1 VIDRRDAI
9 SAIIEATNPNDL
21 IVASLGMI
29 SRELHAARDR
39 ATNFY
44 MIGSMGLASA
54 VGLGVA
60 LLNADRR
67 VTIVE
72 GDGSAMMSLGNFV
85 TIGQEAPKNLLHIIL
100 DNESYESTGG
110 QPSVSGNF
118 DFSAI
123 GLKTGYANGK
133 TVSDLKDFS
142 ETLHSPHPG
151 PYLLCAKTRLEDHQS
166 APPRVAI
173 PPEQMVARFR
183 NSLKGLTSPPS

>member
-1 VIDRRDAI
+1 MIDRRDAI

-44 MIGSMGLASA
+44 TIGSMGLASA

-183 NSLKGLTSPPS
+183 NSLKD